1 METENMIMCGLCME
15 HYDIKLVRWYQY
27 TSIPDGELVIYCA
40 CEDCIHHEKKY
51 DRNLG
56 SEIKERSFPI
66 NFYQQNT

>member
-15 HYDIKLVRWYQY
+15 HYDITLVRWYQY

-56 SEIKERSFPI
+56 KEIGRHGSI